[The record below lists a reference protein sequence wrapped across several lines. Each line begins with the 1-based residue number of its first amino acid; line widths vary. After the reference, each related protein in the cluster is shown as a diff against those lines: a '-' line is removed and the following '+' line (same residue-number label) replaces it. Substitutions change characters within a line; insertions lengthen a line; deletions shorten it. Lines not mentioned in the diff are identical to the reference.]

1 MNLEEVGHDTV
12 NTDRDLI
19 LIEGRSAD
27 NRRFRPSDW
36 SERLASNF
44 ACFGTD
50 HRLRYS
56 PSVFPVLIDGVPS
69 LMVAKNL
76 EQTDP
81 RAYAFVMQFAV
92 ENNLC
97 IHRDRRQGPRIG
109 ESDRRK
115 ETHSLLTVDNRSKA

>member
-1 MNLEEVGHDTV
+1 MKLEEVGHDTV
-12 NTDRDLI
+12 NADRDLI
-19 LIEGRSAD
+19 VIEGRSAD

-81 RAYAFVMQFAV
+81 RAYAFVMQFAI

-97 IHRDRRQGPRIG
+97 IHPDRRQSPRVA
-109 ESDRRK
+109 ETDRRK
-115 ETHSLLTVDNRSKA
+115 EALSFACADSRSKR

>member
-1 MNLEEVGHDTV
+1 MSQEEVSHDTV
-12 NTDRDLI
+12 SADRDLI
-19 LIEGRSAD
+19 VIEGRSAD
-27 NRRFRPSDW
+27 NRKFRPSDW

-56 PSVFPVLIDGVPS
+56 PSVFPVLIDGIPS

-76 EQTDP
+76 EQSDP

-97 IHRDRRQGPRIG
+97 IHQDRRQGPRIG
-109 ESDRRK
+109 ETERRK
-115 ETHSLLTVDNRSKA
+115 ETLTLFAVDNRSKA

>member
-1 MNLEEVGHDTV
+1 MKLEEVGHDTI
-12 NTDRDLI
+12 NADRDLI
-19 LIEGRSAD
+19 VIEGRSAD

-97 IHRDRRQGPRIG
+97 IHPDRRQSPRVA
-109 ESDRRK
+109 ETDRRK
-115 ETHSLLTVDNRSKA
+115 EALSIACADSRSKR